1 LGLALSLYTTIEITE
16 RTDESL
22 IVEPEG
28 EGAGQV
34 SIGLRHPV
42 VLSLIRM
49 FQQLERAPL
58 GINIKID
65 NRIPLKSGL
74 GAESAF
80 LVAGVIVA
88 NNLMGNPY
96 SREEALQ
103 VAARFSKQVNGTY
116 HADGALTAVLGGLT
130 ASAMQGERLIYRSL
144 PIAPLKVVV
153 VLPEMDD
160 FGHSISSPER
170 VPMQDAIYNLSRMPL
185 LVSALQEGD
194 LNLLA
199 QVLDDKLH
207 APTLIPAI
215 TGYRE
220 VVQAAKDEGALAVTV
235 SGDGPALL
243 AFAEDKHDKI
253 AKAMEEAFLD
263 EDLKSRSWVLPVD
276 TQGVVLSVMQSS

>member
-1 LGLALSLYTTIEITE
+1 
-16 RTDESL
+16 
-22 IVEPEG
+22 
-28 EGAGQV
+28 
-34 SIGLRHPV
+34 
-42 VLSLIRM
+42 
-49 FQQLERAPL
+49 
-58 GINIKID
+58 
-65 NRIPLKSGL
+65 
-74 GAESAF
+74 
-80 LVAGVIVA
+80 
-88 NNLMGNPY
+88 
-96 SREEALQ
+96 
-103 VAARFSKQVNGTY
+103 
-116 HADGALTAVLGGLT
+116 
-130 ASAMQGERLIYRSL
+130 
-144 PIAPLKVVV
+144 
-153 VLPEMDD
+153 
-160 FGHSISSPER
+160 
-170 VPMQDAIYNLSRMPL
+170 MQDAIYNLSRMPL